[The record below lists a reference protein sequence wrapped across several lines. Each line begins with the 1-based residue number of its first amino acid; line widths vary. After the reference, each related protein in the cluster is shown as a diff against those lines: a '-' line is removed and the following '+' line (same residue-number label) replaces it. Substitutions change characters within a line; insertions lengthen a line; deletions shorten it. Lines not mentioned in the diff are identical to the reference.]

1 METIKRLEELVEE
14 ISSCYDTIPEDIYNE
29 LNQLTGND
37 WKPEEYIE
45 YCAEYWSS
53 GSLEETVYALMH
65 NGDYP
70 DNQYVTI
77 YVWKQNAHIEDND
90 KDTMLLVRSGNIS
103 DEKKNCLEKIN
114 MDDMVQ
120 WLLVY
125 FQTWN
130 IEKKG
135 EYKYDFNYNGE
146 LDYAIYK
153 YVLFAMKNE
162 YMISLS
168 YTNLSETELNGI
180 LEYIKAEGLCH
191 YIC

>member
-1 METIKRLEELVEE
+1 
-14 ISSCYDTIPEDIYNE
+14 
-29 LNQLTGND
+29 
-37 WKPEEYIE
+37 
-45 YCAEYWSS
+45 
-53 GSLEETVYALMH
+53 MH
-65 NGDYP
+65 IDS
-70 DNQYVTI
+70 TI

-114 MDDMVQ
+114 LDDMVQ
-120 WLLVY
+120 WLLEY
-125 FQTWN
+125 FQTWD

-168 YTNLSETELNGI
+168 YTNLSETELNDI
-180 LEYIKAEGLCH
+180 LLTILNVLFSNRTFFFCTLLRGKES
-191 YIC
+191 